1 MIHFMKS
8 HAKNTHT
15 TSMIMKRDFTLND
28 IYFLYRHL
36 LENTTLRHLHL
47 SFVEAGVE
55 NNSNFL
61 NPNTCLNRG
70 IKGSRK
76 KDPQILV
83 PSDRMEVTTTIHQ
96 PLSMFAHNATIESK
110 TLLISLK

>member
-1 MIHFMKS
+1 
-8 HAKNTHT
+8 
-15 TSMIMKRDFTLND
+15 
-28 IYFLYRHL
+28 
-36 LENTTLRHLHL
+36 L

-70 IKGSRK
+70 IKSARK

-83 PSDRMEVTTTIHQ
+83 PSDRMEVTTAIYQ
-96 PLSMFAHNATIESK
+96 PLSMFAHNTTIESK
-110 TLLISLK
+110 YYVKNS